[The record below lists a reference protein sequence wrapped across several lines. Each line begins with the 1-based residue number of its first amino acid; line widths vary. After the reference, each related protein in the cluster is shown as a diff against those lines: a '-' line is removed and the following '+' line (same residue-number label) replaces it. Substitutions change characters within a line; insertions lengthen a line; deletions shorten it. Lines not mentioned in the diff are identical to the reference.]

1 MTRRRIIAM
10 DTGGLDRR
18 IELIKVILE
27 KADTCDTMNLC
38 FIKNYDG
45 KLFFG
50 NILTKILFN
59 FYLVV

>member
-1 MTRRRIIAM
+1 MSCFFKMIRGLHMTRRRIIAM

-38 FIKNYDG
+38 FIKNYG
-45 KLFFG
+45 SS
-50 NILTKILFN
+50 
-59 FYLVV
+59 